1 MRDTTDL
8 KVPKWPFFLGDGFML
23 GLAYFVFAQG
33 QGPLQQ
39 WEITALVI
47 CVGLGALLGV
57 VPFLLE
63 YRATLKLIEVSAV
76 GTALDKI
83 QQLETVAAQISGATN
98 HWQYAQEQADK
109 TATLAREMSERMA
122 GEVRDFTEFMQ
133 RINDGEKSTLRL
145 EVEKMRRAE
154 NDWLN
159 VAIHILD
166 HIYALVHAAERSG
179 QPNLIAQLQQF
190 QNACR
195 DVARRVGLV
204 PFVPETG
211 TPFNPERHQG
221 TEDRPPPAG
230 ARVAEVLAA
239 GYTFQGRLL
248 RQALVRVQIDAAPPA
263 EDTEPGTSGTHV
275 EKSADQDQL
284 PLEPESAN
292 PA

>member
-1 MRDTTDL
+1 MRDMTDL
-8 KVPKWPFFLGDGFML
+8 NVPKWPFFLGDGFML
-23 GLAYFVFAQG
+23 GLAYFVYAQG

-39 WEITALVI
+39 WEITAIVT
-47 CVGLGALLGV
+47 CVSLGALLGV
-57 VPFLLE
+57 VPFYLE
-63 YRATLKLIEVSAV
+63 YRAALKFIEVSAV
-76 GTALDKI
+76 GTALEKI
-83 QQLETVAAQISGATN
+83 QQLEAVAAQISGATN

-109 TATLAREMSERMA
+109 TAALAREMSERMA

-133 RINDGEKSTLRL
+133 KINDGEKATLRL

-159 VAIHILD
+159 VAVHMLD
-166 HIYALVHAAERSG
+166 HIYALYHAAERSG
-179 QPNLIAQLQQF
+179 QGNLIAQLNQF

-204 PFVPETG
+204 PFVPEPTE
-211 TPFNPERHQG
+211 PFNPERHQG
-221 TEDRPPPAG
+221 TDNNPPPTG
-230 ARVAEVLAA
+230 ARVTEALAA

-248 RQALVRVQIDAAPPA
+248 RPALVRVQTETASPA
-263 EDTEPGTSGTHV
+263 EITEPEPAELHAKS
-275 EKSADQDQL
+275 SADQDQL

>member
-1 MRDTTDL
+1 MRNTTDL

-33 QGPLQQ
+33 QGSLQQ

-57 VPFLLE
+57 VPFYLE

-76 GTALDKI
+76 GTALEKI
-83 QQLETVAAQISGATN
+83 QQLETIAAQISGATN

-133 RINDGEKSTLRL
+133 KINEGEKSTLRL

-159 VAIHILD
+159 VAVHILD
-166 HIYALVHAAERSG
+166 HIYALFHAAERSG
-179 QPNLIAQLQQF
+179 QQHLIAQLHQF

-195 DVARRVGLV
+195 DAARRVGLV
-204 PFVPETG
+204 PFVPE
-211 TPFNPERHQG
+211 PAESFNPERHQWADG
-221 TEDRPPPAG
+221 KIPPEG
-230 ARVAEVLAA
+230 ARVAEALAA
-239 GYTFQGRLL
+239 GFTFQGRLL
-248 RQALVRVQIDAAPPA
+248 RPALVRVQTEAAPPA
-263 EDTEPGTSGTHV
+263 EETEPP
-275 EKSADQDQL
+275 SAGQHAESSTNQDQL